1 MRKIR
6 RNTKRKRS
14 LSETKE
20 YRLLQTC
27 LRVPNFNGNIRRVKV
42 ALDTQ
47 SNVSY
52 AEPYLGTP
60 REWRSHESKLVKG
73 IGGYSRSSQPLTTTV
88 IVGDQAIPIDT
99 RSPPKGMFNK
109 NIPDRPQILLC
120 AEHCAVL
127 RIDLNAALRTLAHKD
142 ARFIPLKEKH
152 VCFISEKLMTKYLDK
167 TGGSDKEPK

>member
-1 MRKIR
+1 MGSQRSDKRKFSTKIR
-6 RNTKRKRS
+6 KDTKRIKS

-20 YRLLQTC
+20 YRLLQTY
-27 LRVPNFNGNIRRVKV
+27 LRVLDINGNIRRVKV

-60 REWRSHESKLVKG
+60 RKWRSHESKLVKG

-88 IVGDQAIPIDT
+88 IAGDQVIPIDT

-109 NIPDRPQILLC
+109 NIPDRPRILLC
-120 AEHCAVL
+120 AEHCSVL
-127 RIDLNAALRTLAHKD
+127 RIDLNAAL
-142 ARFIPLKEKH
+142 
-152 VCFISEKLMTKYLDK
+152 K
-167 TGGSDKEPK
+167 T